1 MAFQRGRSDTLWLVQ
16 NNGILVGV
24 TLKKKEDTS
33 GWHRHIIGGVDIPH
47 HLGEDA
53 HSDGDV
59 LIHAVIDAI
68 LGAAA
73 LGDIG
78 THFPPSD
85 PQYKDISSL
94 ILLEKAVELLT
105 DAGYRIINLDTTI
118 ILQEPKLKPYIEN
131 IRDKL
136 ADALAL
142 NIDRISV
149 KAKTKEKV
157 DATGEGRAIESFASV
172 LIEEID
178 NTVWV

>member
-1 MAFQRGRSDTLWLVQ
+1 MRIGTGWDLHRLTEGRRL
-16 NNGILVGV
+16 IL
-24 TLKKKEDTS
+24 
-33 GWHRHIIGGVDIPH
+33 GGVHIPFH
-47 HLGEDA
+47 SGEEA

-78 THFPPSD
+78 THFPPTD

-94 ILLEKAVELLT
+94 ILLERTVDLLT
-105 DAGYRIINLDTTI
+105 ESGCRIINLDTTI
-118 ILQEPKLKPYIEN
+118 ILQEPKLKPHIDAIREN
-131 IRDKL
+131 L
-136 ADALAL
+136 AEALTMDI
-142 NIDRISV
+142 NRISV

-157 DATGEGRAIESFASV
+157 DATGEGKAIESMASV

-178 NTVWV
+178 NSIWV

>member
-1 MAFQRGRSDTLWLVQ
+1 MRIGTGWDLHRLKEGRKLM
-16 NNGILVGV
+16 
-24 TLKKKEDTS
+24 
-33 GWHRHIIGGVDIPH
+33 IGGEHIPFH
-47 HLGEDA
+47 SGEEA

-85 PQYKDISSL
+85 AHYKDISSL
-94 ILLEKAVELLT
+94 VLLKTTVGLLT
-105 DAGYRIINLDTTI
+105 EAGYRIINMDATV
-118 ILQEPKLKPYIEN
+118 ILQEPKLKLYIGN
-131 IRDKL
+131 IREKL
-136 ADALAL
+136 AEALTL
-142 NIDRISV
+142 NIDRISI

-157 DATGEGRAIESFASV
+157 DATGEGKAVESIASV

-178 NTVWV
+178 NSVWV

>member
-1 MAFQRGRSDTLWLVQ
+1 MRIGTGWDLHRLKEGRKLM
-16 NNGILVGV
+16 
-24 TLKKKEDTS
+24 
-33 GWHRHIIGGVDIPH
+33 IGGEHIPFH
-47 HLGEDA
+47 SGEEA

-85 PQYKDISSL
+85 AQYKDISSL
-94 ILLEKAVELLT
+94 VLLKTTVGLLT
-105 DAGYRIINLDTTI
+105 EAGYQITNLDATV
-118 ILQEPKLKPYIEN
+118 ILQEPKLKPFIGN
-131 IRDKL
+131 IREKL
-136 ADALAL
+136 AEALTL
-142 NIDRISV
+142 NIDRISI

-157 DATGEGRAIESFASV
+157 DATGEGKAVESIASV

-178 NTVWV
+178 NSVWV

>member
-1 MAFQRGRSDTLWLVQ
+1 MRIGTGWDLHRLKEGRRLML
-16 NNGILVGV
+16 GGEHIPFH
-24 TLKKKEDTS
+24 S
-33 GWHRHIIGGVDIPH
+33 G
-47 HLGEDA
+47 EEA

-59 LIHAVIDAI
+59 LIHAIIDAI

-78 THFPPSD
+78 THFSPSN

-94 ILLEKAVELLT
+94 ILLEKTVELLSES
-105 DAGYRIINLDTTI
+105 GYRIINLDTTI
-118 ILQEPKLKPYIEN
+118 ILQEPKLKPYITV
-131 IRDKL
+131 IREKL
-136 ADALAL
+136 AIALSI

-157 DATGEGRAIESFASV
+157 DATGEGKAIESMASV

-178 NTVWV
+178 NSIWV

>member
-1 MAFQRGRSDTLWLVQ
+1 MRIGTGWDLHRLKEGRKLM
-16 NNGILVGV
+16 
-24 TLKKKEDTS
+24 
-33 GWHRHIIGGVDIPH
+33 IGGVDIPYS
-47 HLGEDA
+47 LGQEA

-85 PQYKDISSL
+85 AQYKDISSL
-94 ILLEKAVELLT
+94 LLLEETVELLT
-105 DAGYRIINLDTTI
+105 EAGYRIINLDAI
-118 ILQEPKLKPYIEN
+118 VILQEPKLKPYIGN
-131 IRDKL
+131 IREKL
-136 ADALAL
+136 AEALTL

-149 KAKTKEKV
+149 KAKTKEKM
-157 DATGEGRAIESFASV
+157 DATGEGKAVESIASV

>member
-1 MAFQRGRSDTLWLVQ
+1 MRIGTGWDLHK
-16 NNGILVGV
+16 
-24 TLKKKEDTS
+24 LKKGRKLM
-33 GWHRHIIGGVDIPH
+33 IGGIDIPY
-47 HLGEDA
+47 HLGEEA

-85 PQYKDISSL
+85 TQYKDISSIL
-94 ILLEKAVELLT
+94 LLEKTAELLT
-105 DAGYRIINLDTTI
+105 DAGYRIINLDTTV
-118 ILQEPKLKPYIEN
+118 ILQKPKLKPFIN
-131 IRDKL
+131 DIREKL
-136 ADALAL
+136 AVALTL

-149 KAKTKEKV
+149 KAKTKEEM
-157 DATGEGRAIESFASV
+157 DATGEGKAVESIASV

-178 NTVWV
+178 NSVWV

>member
-1 MAFQRGRSDTLWLVQ
+1 MRIGTGWDLHRLKEGRKLM
-16 NNGILVGV
+16 
-24 TLKKKEDTS
+24 
-33 GWHRHIIGGVDIPH
+33 IGGIDIPYP
-47 HLGEDA
+47 LGEEA

-68 LGAAA
+68 LGAEA

-85 PQYKDISSL
+85 ARYKDISSL
-94 ILLEKAVELLT
+94 LLLEKTVELLT
-105 DAGYRIINLDTTI
+105 EAGYQIINLDATV
-118 ILQEPKLKPYIEN
+118 ILQEPKLKPFIGD
-131 IRDKL
+131 IREKL
-136 ADALAL
+136 AEALSL

-157 DATGEGRAIESFASV
+157 DATGEGKAVESIASV

-178 NTVWV
+178 NSVWV

>member
-1 MAFQRGRSDTLWLVQ
+1 MRIGTGWDIHRLKEGR
-16 NNGILVGV
+16 
-24 TLKKKEDTS
+24 KMM
-33 GWHRHIIGGVDIPH
+33 IGGVEIPY

-85 PQYKDISSL
+85 AQYKDISSL
-94 ILLEKAVELLT
+94 LLLEKTLDLLT
-105 DAGYRIINLDTTI
+105 KAGYRIINLDTTV
-118 ILQEPKLKPYIEN
+118 ILQEPKLKPYIN
-131 IRDKL
+131 KIREKL
-136 ADALAL
+136 AGSLTI

-157 DATGEGRAIESFASV
+157 DATGEGKAVESIASV
-172 LIEEID
+172 LIEAID
-178 NTVWV
+178 NTAWV